1 MSKPIMQ
8 IDRVSFEADIAG
20 EMYLLG
26 YYDNALM
33 LTALIENVADLLEI
47 CEMLPETAKLSEA

>member
-1 MSKPIMQ
+1 MD
-8 IDRVSFEADIAG
+8 IDRFSFEADTAG
-20 EMYLLG
+20 DMYLLG
-26 YYDNALM
+26 YHDNALV